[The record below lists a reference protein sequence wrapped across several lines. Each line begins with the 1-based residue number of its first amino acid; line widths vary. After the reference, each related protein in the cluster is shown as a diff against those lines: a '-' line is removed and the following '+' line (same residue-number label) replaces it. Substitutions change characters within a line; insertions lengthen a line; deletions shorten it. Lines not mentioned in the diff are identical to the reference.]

1 MIKNYLLF
9 AFRNFRKQTMFSSIN
24 ILGLTI
30 GITCCLMIFLF
41 IMNEFSADDFHKN
54 GKDIYR
60 VMRVARNNGETAEIP
75 YLSPPFGPA
84 LLNDYPNAVK
94 AAVRVMRDN
103 DLISY
108 NSISF
113 NEKNI
118 YLTDNNFFNFF
129 DFPLVKGAAAT
140 VLKDPNSIVLTET
153 SAKKYFG
160 NDDPIGKILQF
171 NKQQQLKVTGVGKD
185 VPANS
190 HLQFDMV
197 VPLELL
203 RPMQPNWFNQ
213 WPNNGLFTYVQL
225 NPATDPG
232 QLKKQFPA
240 FMDKYLGAYYAAAGF
255 KMGLTIQPLSE
266 VYFTKDA
273 MDNVKHGNKKMV
285 YIFMSIA
292 ILILVIACINFINL
306 ATARAADRL
315 KEVGLRKVLGAIK
328 RQLIVQFVLESI
340 LFATIGC
347 LLSVALLQL
356 LLPAYNNLLG
366 YQLPSWWNNPLFY
379 LFIIGVV
386 VVVGLLAG
394 SYPAFMLSSFSPIE
408 SIKGK
413 LKTGKTSSLFRK
425 TLVVFQF
432 GVSVLLI
439 ISVTVIFNQMKYI
452 KNADLGFNK
461 EQTMIVRF
469 DNTDIDKK
477 KNKFNNDLLKIPA
490 VQSVSLMSG
499 EPGGFHDGYGFK
511 AEANPDE
518 KYLFSTEFTD
528 LKFVKTLGLKIIAGR
543 DFSSDFGTDSANAV
557 LINHTAA
564 IKLGY
569 TPERAIGKRIKNLER
584 DSLYR
589 TIVGVVEDYHYASLK
604 TQIGPLVISPG
615 ADKRLALI
623 KLKTEDIRSA
633 INDIKKAYTNAAPDY
648 PFEYNFL
655 DDRFDELY
663 RAESR
668 QESVLS
674 IFSVIAIFVAC
685 IGLFGLASYTAIKR
699 TKEVG
704 VRKVLGSSVS
714 NIVLLLSKDLLKP
727 VLLGALIAIPV
738 GYYAMNKWLQGFAYR
753 IDFQW
758 WMFAIAIMT
767 AVVIALITVG
777 TQAVKAAVS
786 NPVKSLRTE

>member
-1 MIKNYLLF
+1 
-9 AFRNFRKQTMFSSIN
+9 MFSSIN

-469 DNTDIDKK
+469 DNTDIDKR

>member
-171 NKQQQLKVTGVGKD
+171 NKQQQLKVTGVCKD
-185 VPANS
+185 APANS

-197 VPLELL
+197 IPLELL
-203 RPMQPNWFNQ
+203 RPMQPNWFSQ

-469 DNTDIDKK
+469 DNTDIDKR

>member
-171 NKQQQLKVTGVGKD
+171 NKQQQLKVTGVCKD
-185 VPANS
+185 APANS

-197 VPLELL
+197 IPLELL
-203 RPMQPNWFNQ
+203 RPMQPNWFSQ

-469 DNTDIDKK
+469 DNTDIDKR

-685 IGLFGLASYTAIKR
+685 IGLFGLASYTAINR

>member
-1 MIKNYLLF
+1 
-9 AFRNFRKQTMFSSIN
+9 MFSSIN

-171 NKQQQLKVTGVGKD
+171 NKQQQLKVTGVCKD
-185 VPANS
+185 APANS

-197 VPLELL
+197 IPLELL
-203 RPMQPNWFNQ
+203 RPMQPNWFSQ

-469 DNTDIDKK
+469 DNTDIDKR